1 MQASSLPRQS
11 AVGRLHG
18 DPRLTQVEVV
28 VCTADC
34 IFAGYAYR
42 LPDQRLLDAINK
54 GFVAQSM
61 RVGKD
66 FVPLT
71 DVEVFFQD
79 GRKTRLA
86 STYIRKTNIIFVG
99 EKNEKPHEL
108 PAIED
113 RSKLHLKKKKKPI
126 VTEVHVPSYA
136 LTGKMHAEVWQELL
150 DTIETDEGFL
160 PMTNVKISPALIS
173 GESKFSF
180 VAINKDQVI
189 YIGESLV

>member
-18 DPRLTQVEVV
+18 DPRLTQIKVV

-99 EKNEKPHEL
+99 EKDERPHEL

-136 LTGKMHAEVWQELL
+136 LVGKMHAEVWQELL

-189 YIGESLV
+189 YIGESLA

>member
-18 DPRLTQVEVV
+18 DPKLTQVNVV
-28 VCTADC
+28 VYTADC

-66 FVPLT
+66 FVPLS

-99 EKNEKPHEL
+99 EKDERPHGL

-136 LTGKMHAEVWQELL
+136 LVGKMHAEVWQELL

-189 YIGESLV
+189 YIGESLA